1 MGENARMA
9 DAKPPVTAELLW
21 TDHLRF
27 GATSGPSAVVI
38 DGDGGAGPS
47 PLQLAAFGL
56 AGCMSAD
63 VVSILQKGRHPLTG
77 LRASF
82 AGERAP
88 NPPRRFVRITLHF
101 HVTGAVPPEAVERAI
116 ALSRET
122 YCSVWQSMRQDIEF
136 TTTFQLHP

>member
-1 MGENARMA
+1 MA
-9 DAKPPVTAELLW
+9 DAKPPVTAELIW
-21 TDHLRF
+21 ADHLRF

-38 DGDGGAGPS
+38 DGDGAAGPS

-77 LRASF
+77 LRSTF
-82 AGERAP
+82 TGERAP
-88 NPPRRFVRITLHF
+88 HPPRRFIRINLHF
-101 HVTGAVPPEAVERAI
+101 HITGGVPAAAVERAI
-116 ALSRET
+116 ALSRDT

-136 TTTFQLHP
+136 TTSFDLHP